1 VTSGEIKAL
10 RARASI
16 TQGELAGFFGIVPT
30 TVYKWERGVN
40 RPNDWQVAMLDA
52 FAEAEDKAPGVLRKA
67 VKVLYAQGYARALY
81 LILAAAT
88 MENA

>member
-16 TQGELAGFFGIVPT
+16 TQGELAAFLGVSSSA
-30 TVYKWERGVN
+30 VYKWEQGLT

-52 FAEAEDKAPGVLRKA
+52 FAEAENHAPGVMKKA
-67 VKVLYAQGYARALY
+67 VKALYAQGYARALY
-81 LILAAAT
+81 LILAAAIVET
-88 MENA
+88 G